1 MARLTNPVLALAL
14 AFVPA
19 LAPADVLPDPT
30 RPPAALLAAPAA
42 AASEP
47 AQAPLTLQ
55 SVLLGKG
62 RTPAAVISG
71 ELVLQGGLV
80 RDLRVLRITERGVV
94 LKGPRGELTLTLLPA
109 LPETSR

>member
-1 MARLTNPVLALAL
+1 MVARLNTVLALAL
-14 AFVPA
+14 AALPA

-30 RPPAALLAAPAA
+30 RPPAALLAAPAP

-47 AQAPLTLQ
+47 AQALTLQ
-55 SVLLGKG
+55 SILLGKG

-71 ELVLQGGLV
+71 ELVLQGGQL

-94 LKGPRGELTLTLLPA
+94 LKGPRGEITLTLLPPSA
-109 LPETSR
+109 ENPR